1 MTMEMK
7 VNHEIAEN
15 DFQRMVAAAE
25 VDVDGMSEQET
36 AEFEETKRKFLRHI
50 QTGKMIVD
58 DDGLP
63 SIRLRGC
70 GTDLQEL
77 KFKIPYTDTII
88 AQGRVLNGNDAAKA
102 RAMLAE
108 VTGVSAKM
116 ISRHVAAK
124 DFILAQRIL
133 GFFLDD

>member
-1 MTMEMK
+1 MVDIK
-7 VNHEIAEN
+7 VNHEIAEA
-15 DFQRMVAAAE
+15 DFQRLVDVAE

-36 AEFEETKRKFLRHI
+36 AEFEETKRKFIRHI

-58 DDGLP
+58 EDGLP
-63 SIRLRGC
+63 SIRLRSAEVP
-70 GTDLQEL
+70 EL
-77 KFKIPYTDTII
+77 KFKVPYTDTII

-108 VTGVSAKM
+108 VTGVAAKV

>member
-1 MTMEMK
+1 MEEK
-7 VNHEIAEN
+7 VNAEIAQN
-15 DFQRMVAAAE
+15 DFLRLVDAAE
-25 VDVDGMSEQET
+25 VDVDGMSEQEL
-36 AEFEETKRKFLRHI
+36 AEFEETKRKFIRHI
-50 QTGKMIVD
+50 QTGKMTVD

-63 SIRLRGC
+63 SIRLL
-70 GTDLQEL
+70 GTEVPEL
-77 KFKIPYTDTII
+77 KFRVPYTDTII

-108 VTGVSAKM
+108 ATGVPAKM
-116 ISRHVAAK
+116 ISRHVTAK